1 MQDLLAALQMFKQ
14 GVQEAATASAI
25 NDAHAQVQQ
34 IRTGIQD
41 EAQQRQAFQNL
52 SNDVALRLTGVGAN
66 GQQIQS
72 AFQAIAPQNFGSAE
86 QLQLEGMLSGN
97 KQYQQQ
103 AESIIG
109 QRDKKQK
116 DLLAIQHQY
125 DLEKLAMQAAM
136 GARQSA
142 GKPLNSEEI
151 EKITVAQNVY
161 LDGQQLLDMAK
172 KDSTL
177 IGPVDALKPNF
188 MSSDNGVFNQLY
200 GNYRDSFIQKMTGAG
215 MSNEEAKRLAE
226 DIPSMTGSQA
236 TFVKQMEA
244 FNARVDRE
252 LSGRIGNLEAAG
264 RNTEGVKAAWD
275 SKMMAQRQKAAK
287 LERLKKFQV
296 K

>member
-86 QLQLEGMLSGN
+86 QLQLEGQLSGN
-97 KQYQQQ
+97 KFYQQQ
-103 AESIIG
+103 ASDIIG
-109 QRDKKQK
+109 QRNQARK
-116 DLLAIQHQY
+116 DEMALGHQY
-125 DLEKLAMQAAM
+125 DLEKLALQAAM
-136 GARQSA
+136 SAKQSA
-142 GKPLNSEEI
+142 GKPMTADEV
-151 EKITVAQNVY
+151 EKITLGQNVY
-161 LDGQQLLDMAK
+161 TDGQQLLEMAK

-177 IGPVDALKPNF
+177 IGPIDSYRRGAFAP
-188 MSSDNGVFNQLY
+188 DNGVFNQLY
-200 GNYRDSFIQKMTGAG
+200 GNFRDTFINKMTGAG
-215 MSNEEAKRLAE
+215 VGIQEAERLAD
-226 DIPSMTGSQA
+226 DIPERNGTQES
-236 TFVKQMEA
+236 FVKQMEA
-244 FNARVDRE
+244 FNARVDKE
-252 LSGRIGNLEAAG
+252 LRTRMENLEASG
-264 RNTEGVKAAWD
+264 RNVEGVKSAWD

-287 LERLKKFQV
+287 LERLKKFIV